1 MYLTYDEY
9 KGYGGTLSDTE
20 FNRFN
25 FRAECEIN
33 NATFDRCKSLTKIPE
48 IIKRCQ
54 FELVVFLSKN
64 ARGGSNSSVS
74 SFSND
79 GYSVSYTDKKTAQ
92 EQISDIIY
100 TYLASTDLMYCGA
113 DGPIGTGP
121 SLETIPEGYS
131 YLLVKDE

>member
-25 FRAECEIN
+25 FRAKCEID
-33 NATFDRCKSLTKIPE
+33 NATFDRCKTLANVPE
-48 IIKRCQ
+48 AVKRCA
-54 FELVVFLSKN
+54 FELVTFISKN
-64 ARGGSNSSVS
+64 TQNGAVSSVS

-100 TYLASTDLMYCGA
+100 AYLVGTDLLYC
-113 DGPIGTGP
+113 
-121 SLETIPEGYS
+121 EVE
-131 YLLVKDE
+131 